1 MRILYVNKR
10 KILRDF
16 EKLSNIWLPSET
28 IFLRLDIKPSDIEI
42 IINEL
47 LEKLPNDL
55 AYCIMSEIAEY
66 ENLDEKLMKLIY
78 KNGDKGC
85 RAAICLRSDLSQELK
100 ECYKKF
106 DDSDMV

>member
-16 EKLSNIWLPSET
+16 
-28 IFLRLDIKPSDIEI
+28 
-42 IINEL
+42 
-47 LEKLPNDL
+47 
-55 AYCIMSEIAEY
+55 
-66 ENLDEKLMKLIY
+66 EKLMKLIY

-100 ECYKKF
+100 ECCKKF